1 MTHDHNPSQASSLRA
16 QSEIE
21 LLELVLEETAS
32 YPWNPTQ
39 PEAEAYFAML
49 EQEVIKAGFTEAEL
63 SEAGQRLGAALDQL
77 WATAP
82 QPATVSQPAQSRFAG
97 LLQQLTPQMPRQL
110 MNAILDRARQVASSG
125 DTLADQLVQCV
136 QACLPAWAEEDLQV
150 LARPYA
156 FAMRSGQDAEVL
168 ENSVRTL
175 EANAWEQ
182 LSSIEQAR
190 VALAAA
196 RCAIAEASETQAE

>member
-1 MTHDHNPSQASSLRA
+1 MTQDHNRSLASSLRA

-21 LLELVLEETAS
+21 LLELILEETAS

-39 PEAEAYFAML
+39 SEAEAYFAML
-49 EQEVIKAGFTEAEL
+49 EQEVISAGWTESEL
-63 SEAGQRLGAALDQL
+63 SEAGQRLGAAIDQL

-82 QPATVSQPAQSRFAG
+82 QATQVSRFAG
-97 LLQQLTPQMPRQL
+97 LLQQFTAQMPQHL
-110 MNAILDRARQVASSG
+110 VDGIISRARQVISSG
-125 DTLADQLVQCV
+125 DNLADQLVQCV
-136 QACLPAWAEEDLQV
+136 QACLPSWAEEDLQV

-168 ENSVRTL
+168 ETSAQTL
-175 EANAWEQ
+175 EMNAWDR

-196 RCAIAEASETQAE
+196 RCAIAEASKAQAE

>member
-1 MTHDHNPSQASSLRA
+1 MNQDHNPSLASSLRP

-21 LLELVLEETAS
+21 LLELILEETAS
-32 YPWNPTQ
+32 YPWNPAQ

-49 EQEVIKAGFTEAEL
+49 EQEVIKAGFTESEL
-63 SEAGQRLGAALDQL
+63 TEAGQRLGATIDQL

-82 QPATVSQPAQSRFAG
+82 QTTQVSRFAG
-97 LLQQLTPQMPRQL
+97 LLQQLTAQMPQQL
-110 MNAILDRARQVASSG
+110 MNNITSHARQVVSSG
-125 DTLADQLVQCV
+125 DSLADQLVQCV
-136 QACLPAWAEEDLQV
+136 QQCLPAWAEEDLQV

-156 FAMRSGQDAEVL
+156 FAMRSGQDGEVL
-168 ENSVRTL
+168 ETSVRTL
-175 EANAWEQ
+175 EQVTWEQ

-196 RCAIAEASETQAE
+196 RCAIAEASEK